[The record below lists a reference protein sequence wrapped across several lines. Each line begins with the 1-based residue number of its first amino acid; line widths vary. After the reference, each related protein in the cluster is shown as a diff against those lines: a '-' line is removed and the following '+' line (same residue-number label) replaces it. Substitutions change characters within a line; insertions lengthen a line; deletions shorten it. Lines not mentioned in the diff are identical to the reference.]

1 MQVCQSKHID
11 GKRIMSEFI
20 LHVIYVGFATAF
32 EPINMLLILCGVIG
46 GLIFALL
53 PGLNVAMIVI
63 LLVPIT
69 YSLDTLHA
77 ISLLVGAY
85 VGGVYG
91 GAITAILYNIPGD
104 SIHVPML
111 EDGYGLARAGRS
123 EERRGGKWGV
133 GTGRSR
139 GAREHE

>member
-1 MQVCQSKHID
+1 MV
-11 GKRIMSEFI
+11 
-20 LHVIYVGFATAF
+20 LV
-32 EPINMLLILCGVIG
+32 LCGVSG
-46 GLIFALL
+46 GLIFGLL
-53 PGLNVAMIVI
+53 PGLNVAMIGS

-69 YSLDTLHA
+69 YSLDTRHA

-111 EDGYGLARAGRS
+111 EDGYGLAHAGR
-123 EERRGGKWGV
+123 GGEAIGWTV
-133 GTGRSR
+133 GAFLIAGDRKSTRLNSS
-139 GAREHE
+139 H

>member
-69 YSLDTLHA
+69 YSL
-77 ISLLVGAY
+77 
-85 VGGVYG
+85 
-91 GAITAILYNIPGD
+91 
-104 SIHVPML
+104 
-111 EDGYGLARAGRS
+111 RS
-123 EERRGGKWGV
+123 EERRVGKSVSVRVDLGGRRIIKKKIKK
-133 GTGRSR
+133 TNTQI
-139 GAREHE
+139 